1 MGVETVA
8 AVALATA
15 IAGTGASMYTQH
27 QAQKAQEKQAREAN
41 RLAEEAE
48 NERKKEAAA
57 VKEEQRKER
66 IKLVDEQRAQLGAG
80 LSLDTMG
87 TKFKKTTTTTA
98 NTGTLG

>member
-1 MGVETVA
+1 MGEPVTT
-8 AVALATA
+8 ALLIGSV
-15 IAGTGASMYTQH
+15 IASTGASMYSQH

-66 IKLVDEQRAQLGAG
+66 IKLVDDQRAQLGAG

-87 TKFKKTTTTTA
+87 TKFKKTTTTTT

>member
-1 MGVETVA
+1 MGVETIA
-8 AVALATA
+8 IAALATA
-15 IAGTGASMYTQH
+15 VASTGASIYTQH
-27 QAQKAQEKQAREAN
+27 EAQKAQEKQAREAN

-80 LSLDTMG
+80 LSLDTVS

-98 NTGTLG
+98 DTGTLG